1 MKTVDYKFWFG
12 AVLLMTIALFGQTVF
27 AQNTAK
33 SETAKADDFT
43 RVELSSV
50 RLRPCSE
57 SPKQCALQILK
68 ASDDK
73 INKVPQNFEVFDF
86 GKNKIVVLAT
96 YKVDGDDSV
105 KGTRYRTEFNKNEGN
120 YEFVELGKQFKC
132 ARGRT
137 NWSKKLCQ

>member
-1 MKTVDYKFWFG
+1 MKIFNHKFWFG
-12 AVLLMTIALFGQTVF
+12 AVLLVTIALFGQAVF
-27 AQNTAK
+27 AQKTAK
-33 SETAKADDFT
+33 SEVAEADSFL
-43 RVELSSV
+43 RVELSNV

-73 INKVPQNFEVFDF
+73 ISEVPKSFEVFDF

-96 YKVDGDDSV
+96 YKVNGDDSV
-105 KGTRYRTEFNKNEGN
+105 KGRRYRTEFNKNEGN

-137 NWSKKLCQ
+137 NWSKKLCR

>member
-1 MKTVDYKFWFG
+1 MKNFTYG
-12 AVLLMTIALFGQTVF
+12 AFLFLTFFIFGQTIF
-27 AQNTAK
+27 AQKTPK
-33 SETAKADDFT
+33 REISKADNFM
-43 RVELSSV
+43 RVELSNV
-50 RLRPCSE
+50 RLRPCTE
-57 SPKQCALQILK
+57 TPKQCALQILK

-73 INKVPQNFEVFDF
+73 ISEVPKSFEVFDL

-96 YKVDGDDSV
+96 YKIHGDDSV
-105 KGTRYRTEFNKNEGN
+105 TGTRYRTEFNKNDEK